1 MYLIPHRVMSY
12 RPSGEDMRCR
22 RSISTTCGDG
32 TGGDGDRRR
41 AGIACDF
48 VGGAGTFGYAGT
60 DNLVTLCCQAAARH
74 DLSLAL
80 HLDHHASPTDIAAKV
95 RAGVR
100 SVMSGISHSSL

>member
-1 MYLIPHRVMSY
+1 M
-12 RPSGEDMRCR
+12 
-22 RSISTTCGDG
+22 
-32 TGGDGDRRR
+32 
-41 AGIACDF
+41 
-48 VGGAGTFGYAGT
+48 
-60 DNLVTLCCQAAARH
+60 TLCCQAAARH